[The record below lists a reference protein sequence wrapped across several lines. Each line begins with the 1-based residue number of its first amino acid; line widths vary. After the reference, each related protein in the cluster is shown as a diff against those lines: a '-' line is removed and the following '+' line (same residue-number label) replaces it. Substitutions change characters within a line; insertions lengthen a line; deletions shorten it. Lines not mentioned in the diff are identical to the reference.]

1 MMELLY
7 DYSGD
12 FDPSFDHSKLSKEG
26 LVDLLHT
33 YSDYI
38 RRLDGHWYLSVMNR
52 CGNDTAFACD
62 TEVWERL
69 VMYELKIARD
79 LLNIRG
85 DDAVAVAKAFQVSPW
100 FWMYKCDLDLKS
112 RDHLVITYNSCPTL
126 LALEKEGA
134 GREQQICVDL
144 EMKIFMKM
152 AHFYN
157 PKMKVTALKLPPRKS
172 ANDVCCQWEFKID
185 RKKV

>member
-1 MMELLY
+1 MKQLY

-12 FDPSFDHSKLSKEG
+12 YDPSFNHVRLSKES
-26 LVDLLHT
+26 LVELLHT

-38 RRLDGHWYLSVMNR
+38 RRLDGNWYLSVMNR

-69 VMYELKIARD
+69 VLHELKIARD

-85 DDAVAVAKAFQVSPW
+85 EDAVAVAKAFQVSPW
-100 FWMYKCDLDLKS
+100 FWMYKCDLDLQS
-112 RDHLVITYNSCPTL
+112 RDHLVITYRECPTL
-126 LALEKEGA
+126 VALEREGA
-134 GREQQICVDL
+134 GREKQICVDL

-172 ANDVCCQWEFKID
+172 ADDICCRWEFKIEGD
-185 RKKV
+185 K